1 MRIQLAQENVRLKRI
16 QLQQLLQHQAATS
29 IQCTIR
35 QKKSK
40 HLLYQKKMKKRIENR
55 AALKIQKVLRGNTL
69 RKKFQH
75 EINQKD
81 RMKNQAA
88 TYIQKMARS
97 KSARTQYMLQQT
109 ERKEMYENILL
120 QKFEKDILEKEE
132 R

>member
-1 MRIQLAQENVRLKRI
+1 MAQKTVRLKRI

-120 QKFEKDILEKEE
+120 QKFEQEILEKEE

>member
-1 MRIQLAQENVRLKRI
+1 
-16 QLQQLLQHQAATS
+16 
-29 IQCTIR
+29 
-35 QKKSK
+35 
-40 HLLYQKKMKKRIENR
+40 MKKRIENR

-120 QKFEKDILEKEE
+120 QKFEQEILEKEE